1 MIRITSFI
9 SIYLKMIIKKNW
21 QIQPNPEKQKIEA
34 LSQALNTDE
43 LISTLLVQRGIET
56 FEEAKKFFRPD
67 LKDLHD
73 PFLMKD
79 MDKAIERIQKAITQK
94 ENIMIYGDYDVDGTT
109 SVALVYGF
117 LREFIDEKLL
127 SFYIPNRYSEGYGI
141 SFTGIDVAAEMN
153 VSLIIA
159 LDCGIRS
166 NDKIKFASEKNID
179 FIICDHHLP
188 GAEIPAAIAVLDPKR
203 KDCDYPYKELSGC
216 GIGYKLIQALNTT
229 LQLDKDVT
237 KWLDLVVTSIA
248 ADIVPIT
255 GENRI
260 LAFYGLQKINHSPR
274 IGIQELLNVRKENSS
289 KGNTNTA
296 TEVKKEISITDIV
309 FSVAPRINAAGRIE
323 HGKQAVEL
331 LIAETEISAF
341 DIGKLIN
348 VNNNTRKDLDKQI
361 TAEALEIIETNEA
374 IKNRNSTVLYKPD
387 WHKGVVG
394 IVASRVI
401 EKYYKPTIILTE
413 SNGMATGSARSVKD
427 FDVHAALEQCADLL
441 EQFGGHKYAAGM
453 TLKIENVAA
462 FQKRFEEVVSS
473 TIQEYQKTPVQE
485 IDLEINLEQIDFK
498 FNRIL
503 KQFSPFG
510 PGNMAP
516 VFLTRNLLDEGNL
529 RIVGSNHLKLK
540 MVDEN
545 GIGLSAIAFNLGAF
559 FDPISKNIPVDI
571 CYSIEENNWNN
582 AVNLQLNIKDIK
594 L

>member
-1 MIRITSFI
+1 
-9 SIYLKMIIKKNW
+9 
-21 QIQPNPEKQKIEA
+21 
-34 LSQALNTDE
+34 
-43 LISTLLVQRGIET
+43 
-56 FEEAKKFFRPD
+56 
-67 LKDLHD
+67 
-73 PFLMKD
+73 
-79 MDKAIERIQKAITQK
+79 
-94 ENIMIYGDYDVDGTT
+94 MIYGDYDVDGTT

-117 LREFIDEKLL
+117 LREFVDENLL
-127 SFYIPNRYSEGYGI
+127 SFYIPDRYSEGYGI

-166 NDKIKFASEKNID
+166 NDKIKYATEKKID

-188 GAEIPAAIAVLDPKR
+188 AEEIPAAAAVLDPKR
-203 KDCDYPYKELSGC
+203 KDCKYPYKELSGC
-216 GIGYKLIQALNTT
+216 GIGYKLIQALNSS
-229 LQLDKDVT
+229 LQLNKDVT

-260 LAFYGLQKINHSPR
+260 LAYYGLQKINDSPR
-274 IGIQELLNVRKENSS
+274 IGIQELLNVRKENAS
-289 KGNTNTA
+289 KSNTA
-296 TEVKKEISITDIV
+296 AEVKKEISISDIV
-309 FSVAPRINAAGRIE
+309 FSIAPRINAAGRIE
-323 HGKQAVEL
+323 HGKKAVEL
-331 LIAETEISAF
+331 LIAETEINAF

-374 IKNRNSTVLYKPD
+374 IKNGNSTVLYKPD

-453 TLKIENVAA
+453 TLKLENVGA
-462 FQKRFEEVVSS
+462 FQKRFEEVVSAN
-473 TIQEYQKTPVQE
+473 IQEYQKTPVQE
-485 IDLEINLEQIDFK
+485 IDLEINLDHIDAK

-545 GIGLSAIAFNLGAF
+545 GIGVPAIAFNLGQF
-559 FDPISKNIPVDI
+559 FDPISKGIPIDI
-571 CYSIEENNWNN
+571 CYNIEDNNWNN
-582 AVNLQLNIKDIK
+582 TVNLQLNIKDIK

>member
-1 MIRITSFI
+1 
-9 SIYLKMIIKKNW
+9 MIIKKNW
-21 QIQPNPEKQKIEA
+21 KLQPIPEKQKIES
-34 LSQALNTDE
+34 LKLALNTDE

-56 FEEAKKFFRPD
+56 FEAAKKFFRPD
-67 LKDLHD
+67 LSDLHD

-79 MDKAIERIQKAITQK
+79 MDKAIERIHTAILNKQK
-94 ENIMIYGDYDVDGTT
+94 IMVYGDYDVDGTT

-117 LREFIDEKLL
+117 LREIVDEKLL
-127 SFYIPNRYSEGYGI
+127 SFYIPDRYSEGYGI
-141 SFTGIDVAAEMN
+141 SLTGIDVAAENN

-166 NDKIKFASEKNID
+166 NDKIKYATDKNID

-188 GAEIPAAIAVLDPKR
+188 AEEIPAATAVLDPKR
-203 KDCDYPYKELSGC
+203 KDCNYPYKELSGC
-216 GIGYKLIQALNTT
+216 GIGFKLIQALNEK
-229 LQLDKDVT
+229 LSLNKDVT

-260 LAFYGLQKINHSPR
+260 LAYYGLQKINDSPR
-274 IGIQELLNVRKENSS
+274 IGIQELLNLKKENAGNSS
-289 KGNTNTA
+289 NSSTVA
-296 TEVKKEISITDIV
+296 IKKEISISDIV
-309 FSVAPRINAAGRIE
+309 FNVAPRINAAGRIE
-323 HGKQAVEL
+323 HGKKAVEL
-331 LIAETEISAF
+331 LIAETEINAF

-361 TAEALEIIETNEA
+361 TSEALEIIETNEA
-374 IKNRNSTVLYKPD
+374 IKNGNSTVLYKPD

-413 SNGMATGSARSVKD
+413 SNGKATGSARSVKD
-427 FDVHAALEQCADLL
+427 FDIHAALEQCADLL
-441 EQFGGHKYAAGM
+441 DQFGGHKYAAGM
-453 TLKIENVAA
+453 TLKLENLAA
-462 FQKRFEEVVSS
+462 FQQRFEEVVSAS
-473 TIQEYQKTPVQE
+473 IEEYQKTPIQE
-485 IDLEINLEQIDFK
+485 IDLEINLEHIDAK

-529 RIVGSNHLKLK
+529 RIVGNNHLKLI

-545 GIGLSAIAFNLGAF
+545 GIGLSAIAFNLGQF
-559 FDPISKNIPVDI
+559 FDPISKQIPVDI
-571 CYSIEENNWNN
+571 CYNIEENNWNN
-582 AVNLQLNIKDIK
+582 TVNLQLNIKDIK